1 VRWPVPR
8 IGRSMRGRSCEDRS
22 HEQPV
27 LQKGEGILLMMVAY
41 LAAIIAAIL
50 WGASFLLTKIVLTQL
65 GPMSTAALRWAVA
78 ALALII
84 ISTAT
89 TRGRKAL
96 RRALRDDVWSFVGLG
111 LVGVSL
117 LYALQ
122 NLALVYTT
130 SVDVGLIMNG
140 VPVLAAVLGVWLL
153 GEQLPRRA
161 VAGVVVALVGVTFIT
176 LGGLSEAATTARA
189 RVLGDFLAVMA
200 TLFAGLYI
208 VGGKRAVRS
217 YDPITVTV
225 LASVFGALM
234 LMPVAAWEGLT
245 LRLSVGAWV
254 ALLGLAL
261 GSGAA
266 ANWLWWY
273 AASCL
278 PVSRAGAFLYFTPV
292 VSTLFGV
299 ALLGEPLTAAAV
311 VGAALVLGGVMLVQA

>member
-1 VRWPVPR
+1 
-8 IGRSMRGRSCEDRS
+8 
-22 HEQPV
+22 
-27 LQKGEGILLMMVAY
+27 MMVTY
-41 LAAIIAAIL
+41 LAATSAAIL

-89 TRGRKAL
+89 TRGREVL
-96 RRALRDDVWSFVGLG
+96 RRAVRDDVWSFVGLG
-111 LVGVSL
+111 LVGVSM
-117 LYALQ
+117 LYAVQ

-130 SVDVGLIMNG
+130 SIDVGLIMNG

-153 GEQLPRRA
+153 GERLPRRA
-161 VAGVVVALVGVTFIT
+161 VAGVVIALVGVTFIT
-176 LGGLSEAATTARA
+176 LGGLSEPAVTARA
-189 RVLGDFLAVMA
+189 RLLGDLLALMA
-200 TLFAGLYI
+200 TLLAALYI
-208 VGGKRAVRS
+208 VGGKRAVGS
-217 YDPITVTV
+217 YDPMTVTV

-245 LRLSVGAWV
+245 LRLSAAVWV

-261 GSGAA
+261 GSGAV

-273 AASCL
+273 AASRL

-292 VSTLFGV
+292 VSTMFGV

-311 VGAALVLGGVMLVQA
+311 VGAGLVLGGVMLVQA